1 MSELRDRIN
10 AVITQ
15 TEQAWLT
22 SMFNRNRK
30 RPPEMFHELR
40 AQLVDALE
48 TSLSDP
54 DATPAEA
61 RAVADL
67 REQLARTLA
76 DFMGDS
82 QNWPRYLDPGE
93 ATWVSSTAAQM
104 RQEIAE
110 TSAEVGDLESI
121 AAIAE
126 ELHRLATDAGRIEDH
141 SDRIS
146 HLVGFY
152 VPVSVMLRLGSALEA
167 RRSAEVLQ
175 R

>member
-10 AVITQ
+10 QVITQ
-15 TEQAWLT
+15 TEQEWLN

-40 AQLVDALE
+40 ARLVDSLE
-48 TSLSDP
+48 ATLSDP

-61 RAVADL
+61 QSVAEL
-67 REQLARTLA
+67 REQLARTMA

-82 QNWPRYLDPGE
+82 QNWTRYLDPDQ

-110 TSAEVGDLESI
+110 ASTSVGDLEAI
-121 AAIAE
+121 ADVAE
-126 ELHRLATDAGRIEDH
+126 ELQRLAADAGRLEDH
-141 SDRIS
+141 STRIPA
-146 HLVGFY
+146 LVGFY
-152 VPVSVMLRLGSALEA
+152 VPVSVVLKLGNALDA
-167 RRSAEVLQ
+167 RRAMEMV
-175 R
+175 RR